1 MLTRPTRAWST
12 SKSWRGQGG
21 QALIYGLFMLTAGL
35 AALFFL
41 FNVGQ
46 LTQEKTKLVNTSDA
60 VAYSA
65 GVMHARAL
73 NFAAYTNRALVANEL
88 AIAQA
93 VSLASWGD
101 YLVLHGGSAI
111 GLGCNVSFSGGYSEP
126 AAEMM
131 WRYLPVCLTLATSM
145 QGNVLVDADNAIR
158 AATSAS
164 TALSEAFKT
173 LNQTAQVVLKTSQNV
188 MALVLPVARL
198 SVMQDV
204 ADANYQGDGAVRV
217 DLIPLRD
224 TFYWFHEDSVNPLS
238 PRPMVEYRT
247 GDQRTRMRD
256 LVLSVVNRDG
266 FTPSRNW
273 SDTAIIPQADCLFL
287 GVYRNHVERSGGTQL
302 IGFDEWRATDRATY
316 YRWNLQ
322 TPKWSFPYCEE
333 SAQTLGTGNQR
344 ATTSGVTAAS
354 SHNWKASGIPGF
366 AELSTD
372 ALQDPDP
379 RAQFAVRVLRE
390 VDQTRTS
397 DARSDI
403 KTTARLNA
411 YHNAVPTDLP
421 TQSKVYVGLSASETF
436 FKRPTD
442 RDDGMQEI
450 GSLFNPYWQTHLM
463 QVPDGVREAAQ
474 LLQGVLGP

>member
-1 MLTRPTRAWST
+1 MWTKPTRAWPT
-12 SKSWRGQGG
+12 SRSKCGQAG

-46 LTQEKTKLVNTSDA
+46 LTQEKAKLVNTSDA

-65 GVMHARAL
+65 GVMQARAM
-73 NFAAYTNRALVANEL
+73 NFAAYTNRALIANEL
-88 AIAQA
+88 AIAQS

-101 YLVLHGGSAI
+101 YLVQHGGSAL
-111 GLGCNVSFSGGYSEP
+111 GLGCSSAGAYSEP
-126 AAEMM
+126 AAEWML
-131 WRYLPVCLTLATSM
+131 RYLPVCLSLGTST
-145 QGNVLVDADNAIR
+145 QGNVLIAADNAIR
-158 AATSAS
+158 VATSAA

-173 LNQTAQVVLKTSQNV
+173 LNQTAQIVLKTSQDV
-188 MALVLPVARL
+188 LALVLPVARL

-217 DLIPLRD
+217 DVIPLRD
-224 TFYWFHEDSVNPLS
+224 TYYWFHKDTVNPLNPS
-238 PRPMVEYRT
+238 PMVQLYA
-247 GDQRTRMRD
+247 GAQRTRLRD
-256 LVLSVVNRDG
+256 LVVNVVNRDG
-266 FTPSRNW
+266 FTPSRTW

-302 IGFDEWRATDRATY
+302 IGFDEWRATDQATY

-322 TPKWSFPYCEE
+322 TPKWSLPYCEE
-333 SAQTLGTGNQR
+333 SAQTLGNGDQR
-344 ATTSGVTAAS
+344 ASASGVTTAS
-354 SHNWKASGIPGF
+354 SHHWKYSGIPGF
-366 AELSTD
+366 AELSAE

-390 VDQTRTS
+390 SNQTRTS
-397 DARSDI
+397 DARADI

-411 YHNAVPTDLP
+411 YNNAVPTDAL
-421 TQSKVYVGLSASETF
+421 TQSKVYVGLSAAETF
-436 FKRPTD
+436 FKRPTE
-442 RDDGMQEI
+442 RGDGMQEI

-463 QVPDGVREAAQ
+463 PVPDSVREAAQ
-474 LLQGVLGP
+474 LLQGVVTP